1 MIIDTHCHYTTEP
14 FALHTFRDKQF
25 AGLADIFEDNAR
37 RVFPR
42 LDARLISRG
51 HQGRQGN

>member
-14 FALHTFRDKQF
+14 FALHTFRDKQL
-25 AGLADIFEDNAR
+25 AGLADIFEGNAR